1 LSHADPAK
9 ISTSFGSQTY
19 FHAVGGSSPL
29 TFVSTVRVGN
39 CYLMEPKS
47 SNNGKIQKLM
57 EGAVLEGEWERL
69 VGVIGQVINKT
80 DFKSQIQ
87 AGYVSFVTTL
97 SSPGSGGLFSIT
109 LY

>member
-1 LSHADPAK
+1 
-9 ISTSFGSQTY
+9 
-19 FHAVGGSSPL
+19 
-29 TFVSTVRVGN
+29 
-39 CYLMEPKS
+39 
-47 SNNGKIQKLM
+47 M

-87 AGYVSFVTTL
+87 VGYVSFATTL